1 MIVLGGPLVAIF
13 CGLAIVGGVS
23 GGFIN
28 AYVLSWE
35 IKKIDEDDLNKI
47 AEKCV
52 FYNKR
57 KNYSMKKTHCQKFVK
72 DILKAINAP
81 FNPNGEIRYII
92 EYISKN
98 GYSTFSYQGTEF
110 KSRREFDNFVKNIN
124 FRNLYDDDKKLLLCY
139 KSLYD
144 FRLKIIQKEEKQLE
158 LSEEEKLE
166 KEKDITDDEE
176 FWNELF
182 SNQN

>member
-1 MIVLGGPLVAIF
+1 MG
-13 CGLAIVGGVS
+13 
-23 GGFIN
+23 N
-28 AYVLSWE
+28 
-35 IKKIDEDDLNKI
+35 KKINEDELNKI
-47 AEKCV
+47 EEKCV

-57 KNYSMKKTHCQKFVK
+57 KHYSFKDTNCQKFVK

-124 FRNLYDDDKKLLLCY
+124 FRNLCDDDKKYYLLIYLCMM
-139 KSLYD
+139 LD
-144 FRLKIIQKEEKQLE
+144 
-158 LSEEEKLE
+158 
-166 KEKDITDDEE
+166 
-176 FWNELF
+176 
-182 SNQN
+182 